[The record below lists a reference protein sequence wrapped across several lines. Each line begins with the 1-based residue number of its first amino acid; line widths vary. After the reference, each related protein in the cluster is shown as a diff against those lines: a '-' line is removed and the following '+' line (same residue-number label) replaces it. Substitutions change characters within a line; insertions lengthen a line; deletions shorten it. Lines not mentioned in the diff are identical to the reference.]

1 MGNYRISEVIKVVD
15 ISRKTYYLWE
25 NMGKIPKSRREP
37 ISGYRYWTEED
48 LKKLKRIVGK
58 LGKYNRNKVS

>member
-1 MGNYRISEVIKVVD
+1 MENCRVSEVIKTLG

-25 NMGKIPKSRREP
+25 NMGKIPKPKREP

-48 LKKLKRIVGK
+48 LRKLKRIVEK
-58 LGKYNRNKVS
+58 LGKYNRSKVL

>member
-48 LKKLKRIVGK
+48 LRKLKRIVEK
-58 LGKYNRNKVS
+58 LGKYNRNKVL

>member
-1 MGNYRISEVIKVVD
+1 MENCRVSEVIKALG

-25 NMGKIPKSRREP
+25 TMGKIPKPKREP

-48 LKKLKRIVGK
+48 LRKLKKIVGK
-58 LGKYNRNKVS
+58 LGKYNRTKVL

>member
-1 MGNYRISEVIKVVD
+1 MENCRVSEVIKTLG